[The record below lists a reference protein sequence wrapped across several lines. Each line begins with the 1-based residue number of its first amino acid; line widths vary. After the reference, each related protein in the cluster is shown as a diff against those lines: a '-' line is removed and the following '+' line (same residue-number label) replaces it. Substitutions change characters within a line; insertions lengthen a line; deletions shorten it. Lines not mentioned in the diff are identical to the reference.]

1 MGRDVAAAL
10 GATRRGE
17 GYLEGKTDIVT
28 WCIGHLVELDDP
40 ESYDPAWKSWRME
53 TLPIIPA
60 EFKYHASDRTLDQF
74 KVIKTLLG
82 RADVTSVVNAA
93 DAGREGELIFDLV
106 YTLARCRKPV
116 ERLWISS
123 LTRDEIIAGFNRL
136 KPAADYVGLRDSAR
150 SRQQADW
157 LVGLN
162 ATRAQTIKARRAG
175 HEGVY
180 SLGRVQT
187 PTLALI
193 VGRDEEIA
201 NFVPTNYYEVVADFQ
216 TVTGST
222 YRGTWFNKAGSR
234 FDHKD
239 AAESVVFKVTGKRGA
254 VEKVDKKASKE
265 RAPLLYDLT
274 ALQRAANAR
283 YAFSAART
291 LELAQTLYEKKFITY
306 PRTSSRHLS
315 QSVNQELRA
324 HVEAA
329 GVGPYV
335 KFIETILA
343 RGEPKLSSRHVDDK
357 KVTDHHAVIPTKQRV
372 EPNALAPDEKRIYD
386 LIARRFLAAFYPD
399 AELERTTII
408 TAVEGEQFMT
418 RGTVVLKAGWREVDP
433 PGREERKK
441 ADGEDEAEDAELPAL
456 KAKEAV
462 GVSNVEAVAKQTK
475 APPRYSES
483 SLLGAMETA
492 GKKVEDEELRLAM
505 KDSGLGTPATR
516 AAIIE
521 TLLKREYITRD
532 KKSLAATPKGIA
544 LIKLLP
550 SQLLKSAELTGSWE
564 QKLARMTRGEYARD
578 AFMGEVKVMVTE
590 LVAQIGAAEMER
602 AVAASA
608 SAGAAGAKRGGAA
621 SATIARPEDAIDCP
635 KCKLEER
642 AGFLVERVSAAGK
655 FLVCS
660 EGRDACGFISDA
672 PKNAKQRKLL
682 LATKCDLC
690 GGALRLRVPK
700 EKGKRAS
707 LSCARYPE
715 CRGQRWFDE
724 RGALEEARP
733 APETGAPCKE
743 CGAPTVKR
751 GPFKNES
758 YFWGCTRW
766 KSDKSGCNAA
776 PVWINDEQPRAGDA
790 SRGAERATQG
800 ATPVAPKVETGP
812 PCPECE
818 TPTVKRGPSSAGSY
832 FWSCPKWR
840 SNGTGCNSKPIWINE
855 ART

>member
-1 MGRDVAAAL
+1 MRLIITEKPSMGRDVAAAL

-17 GYLEGKTDIVT
+17 GYLEGKTDIIT
-28 WCIGHLVELDDP
+28 WCVGHLVELDDP
-40 ESYDPAWKSWRME
+40 EEYDPKLKSWRME
-53 TLPIIPA
+53 TLPIIPE
-60 EFKYHASDRTLDQF
+60 EFKYHASERTLDQF
-74 KVIKTLLG
+74 KVIKSLLG
-82 RADVTSVVNAA
+82 RDDVTTVVNAA

-106 YTLARCRKPV
+106 YTLARSRKPV

-136 KPAADYVGLRDSAR
+136 KPAADYTGLRDSAR

-162 ATRAQTIKARRAG
+162 ATRAQTIKARGAG
-175 HEGVY
+175 HDGVY

-201 NFVPTNYYEVVADFQ
+201 NFVPTNYYEVVADFKSAA
-216 TVTGST
+216 GA
-222 YRGTWFNKAGSR
+222 YRGTWFNKQGSR

-239 AAESVVFKVTGKRGA
+239 AAEAVVFKVQGKPGA
-254 VEKVDKKASKE
+254 VEKVEKKASKE

-283 YAFSAART
+283 YSFSAART

-315 QSVNQELRA
+315 AAVNQELKG

-343 RGEPKLSSRHVDDK
+343 KGTPKLTSRHVDDK

-372 EPNALAPDEKRIYD
+372 EPNALQPDEKRIYD
-386 LIARRFLAAFYPD
+386 LVARRFLAAFYPD

-408 TAVEGEQFMT
+408 TAVVGEQFIT

-433 PGREERKK
+433 PGREDRKK
-441 ADGEDEAEDAELPAL
+441 ADGEDEAEDAELPPV

-462 GVSNVEAVAKQTK
+462 ETVNVEAVAKQTK

-516 AAIIE
+516 AAVIE

-532 KKSLAATPKGIA
+532 KKSLTATPKGIA
-544 LIKLLP
+544 VIKLLP

-564 QKLARMTRGEYARD
+564 QKLARMARGEYARD

-590 LVAQIGAAEMER
+590 LVGQIASAEMER
-602 AVAASA
+602 AGGENGAS
-608 SAGAAGAKRGGAA
+608 KRPQQP
-621 SATIARPEDAIDCP
+621 RPEDAVDCP

-660 EGRDACGFISDA
+660 EGRDVCGFISDA
-672 PKNAKQRKLL
+672 PKNAKQRKLML
-682 LATKCDLC
+682 TTKCDAC
-690 GGALRLRVPK
+690 GSAMRLRLPK
-700 EKGKRAS
+700 EKTKRAS

-715 CRGQRWFDE
+715 CRGVRWFDDK
-724 RGALEEARP
+724 GALEDAKP
-733 APETGAPCKE
+733 APEAGEPCKE
-743 CGAPTVKR
+743 CGSPTVKR
-751 GPFKNES
+751 GPFKNDS

-776 PVWINDEQPRAGDA
+776 PVWLNETRAGD
-790 SRGAERATQG
+790 GATQTKG
-800 ATPVAPKVETGP
+800 AAPSSSAAKGETGP

-818 TPTVKRGPSSAGSY
+818 TPTVKRGPSSGGSY

-855 ART
+855 ARA

>member
-1 MGRDVAAAL
+1 MRLIITEKPSMGRDVAAAL

-17 GYLEGKTDIVT
+17 GYLEGRDDIIT

-40 ESYDPAWKSWRME
+40 EEYDPKFKSWRME
-53 TLPIIPA
+53 TLPIIPT
-60 EFKYHASDRTLDQF
+60 EFKYHASERTLDQF
-74 KVIKTLLG
+74 KVIKALLG
-82 RADVTSVVNAA
+82 RDDVTSVVNAA

-106 YTLARCRKPV
+106 YTLARSRKPV

-136 KPAADYVGLRDSAR
+136 KPASEYTGLRDSAR

-162 ATRAQTIKARRAG
+162 ATRAQTIKARGAG
-175 HEGVY
+175 HDGVY

-201 NFVPTNYYEVVADFQ
+201 NFVPTNYYEVVADFESAA
-216 TVTGST
+216 GA
-222 YRGTWFNKAGSR
+222 YRGTWFNKQGSR

-239 AAESVVFKVTGKRGA
+239 AAEAVVFKVRGKPGA
-254 VEKVDKKASKE
+254 VEKVEKKATRE

-283 YAFSAART
+283 YSFPAART

-315 QSVNQELRA
+315 AAVNQELKG

-329 GVGPYV
+329 SVGPYV

-343 RGEPKLSSRHVDDK
+343 KGTPKLTSRHVDDK

-386 LIARRFLAAFYPD
+386 LVVRRFLAAFYPD
-399 AELERTTII
+399 AELERTTIT
-408 TAVEGEQFMT
+408 TAVEGERFIT

-433 PGREERKK
+433 PGREDRKK
-441 ADGEDEAEDAELPAL
+441 AEGDDEAEDAELPPVR
-456 KAKEAV
+456 AKEAV
-462 GVSNVEAVAKQTK
+462 ETKNVEAVAKQTK

-516 AAIIE
+516 AAVIE

-532 KKSLAATPKGIA
+532 KKSLTATPKGIA
-544 LIKLLP
+544 VIKLLP

-564 QKLARMTRGEYARD
+564 QKLARMARGEYARD

-590 LVAQIGAAEMER
+590 LVGQIAAAEMER
-602 AVAASA
+602 AVA
-608 SAGAAGAKRGGAA
+608 GEGGAKRAA
-621 SATIARPEDAIDCP
+621 AATPRPEDAVDCP

-642 AGFLVERVSAAGK
+642 AGFLVERVSANGK

-660 EGRDACGFISDA
+660 EGRDVCGFISDA
-672 PKNAKQRKLL
+672 PKNAKQRKLM
-682 LATKCDLC
+682 LATKCDAC
-690 GGALRLRVPK
+690 GSAMRLRAPR
-700 EKGKRAS
+700 ERGKRAS

-715 CRGQRWFDE
+715 CRGVRWFDE
-724 RGALEEARP
+724 KGVLEEAKA
-733 APETGAPCKE
+733 APETGEPCKE

-776 PVWINDEQPRAGDA
+776 PVWINETRAAAAGAGAA
-790 SRGAERATQG
+790 SSGASG
-800 ATPVAPKVETGP
+800 VKGETGP

-840 SNGTGCNSKPIWINE
+840 SSGAGCNSKPIWINE
-855 ART
+855 ARA

>member
-1 MGRDVAAAL
+1 MRLIITEKPSMGRDVAAAL

-17 GYLEGKTDIVT
+17 GYLEGKADIIT

-40 ESYDPAWKSWRME
+40 ENYDPKLKSWRME
-53 TLPIIPA
+53 TLPIIPD
-60 EFKYHASDRTLDQF
+60 EFKYHASERTKDQF
-74 KVIKTLLG
+74 NVIKNLL
-82 RADVTSVVNAA
+82 RRDDVTSIVNAA

-106 YTLARCRKPV
+106 YTLARSRKPV

-136 KPAADYVGLRDSAR
+136 KPATEYTGLRDSAR

-162 ATRAQTIKARRAG
+162 ATRAQTIKARGAG
-175 HEGVY
+175 YDGVY

-193 VGRDEEIA
+193 VGRDEEIT
-201 NFVPTNYYEVVADFQ
+201 NFVPTNYYEVVADFESAA
-216 TVTGST
+216 GA
-222 YRGTWFNKAGSR
+222 YRGTWFNKQGSR

-239 AAESVVFKVTGKRGA
+239 AAEAVVFKVQGKRGT
-254 VEKVDKKASKE
+254 VEKVEKKASKE

-315 QSVNQELRA
+315 TSVNQELKA

-329 GVGPYV
+329 SVGPYV

-343 RGEPKLSSRHVDDK
+343 KGTPKLTSRHVDDK
-357 KVTDHHAVIPTKQRV
+357 KVTDHHAVIPTKQRI
-372 EPNALAPDEKRIYD
+372 EPNALQPDEKRIYD
-386 LIARRFLAAFYPD
+386 LVARRFLAAFYPD
-399 AELERTTII
+399 AELERTTI
-408 TAVEGEQFMT
+408 TTMVEGEGFIT

-441 ADGEDEAEDAELPAL
+441 PDGEDEAEDAELPQV
-456 KAKEAV
+456 KAKEPV
-462 GVSNVEAVAKQTK
+462 ETKKVEAVAKQTK

-516 AAIIE
+516 AQIIE

-532 KKSLAATPKGIA
+532 KKSLTATPKGIA

-564 QKLARMTRGEYARD
+564 QKLARMARGDYARD
-578 AFMGEVKVMVTE
+578 AFMGEVKEMVRE
-590 LVAQIGAAEMER
+590 LVGQIAAAEMER
-602 AVAASA
+602 AT
-608 SAGAAGAKRGGAA
+608 GDQLAKRPDV
-621 SATIARPEDAIDCP
+621 ARPADASDCP
-635 KCKLEER
+635 KCALESR
-642 AGFLVERVSAAGK
+642 AGFLVERVSANGK

-660 EGRDACGFISDA
+660 NGRDVCGFISDA

-682 LATKCDLC
+682 LATKCAAC
-690 GGALRLRVPK
+690 GGAMRLRAPR

-707 LSCARYPE
+707 LSCVRYPE
-715 CRGQRWFDE
+715 CRGVRWFDE
-724 RGALEEARP
+724 SGALEEAK
-733 APETGAPCKE
+733 ALPESGQPCE
-743 CGAPTVKR
+743 VCGAPTVKR
-751 GPFKNES
+751 GPFRNDS

-766 KSDKSGCNAA
+766 KSDKSGCNAP
-776 PVWINDEQPRAGDA
+776 PV
-790 SRGAERATQG
+790 
-800 ATPVAPKVETGP
+800 
-812 PCPECE
+812 
-818 TPTVKRGPSSAGSY
+818 
-832 FWSCPKWR
+832 
-840 SNGTGCNSKPIWINE
+840 WINE
-855 ART
+855 ARA